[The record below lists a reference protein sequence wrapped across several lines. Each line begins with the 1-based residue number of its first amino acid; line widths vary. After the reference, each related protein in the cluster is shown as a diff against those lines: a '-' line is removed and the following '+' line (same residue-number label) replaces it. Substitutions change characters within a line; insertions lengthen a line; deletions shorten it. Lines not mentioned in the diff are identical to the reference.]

1 MNNINSI
8 SSSYVNAT
16 PQHSETTPQTSTET
30 KNVPANPTVETK
42 DVAANDVLN
51 YMANQGVLAQ
61 ANIVLSP
68 NAMVN
73 KYNSPEAQARIAE
86 MMKSFEDGVIAGLG
100 KFAEEIGAAP
110 AYENLSD
117 ADKFALAAGL
127 FASEN

>member
-8 SSSYVNAT
+8 SSGYVNAT

>member
-8 SSSYVNAT
+8 SSGYVNA
-16 PQHSETTPQTSTET
+16 TPQTSTET